1 MGRKRKSGELKLANN
16 KQILVMTAKG
26 LERVRVRKPQ
36 APRSRFKVLANC
48 ASAALNHRA
57 KHYVVCLSGQW
68 EAYGVD
74 HPRPI
79 KEFPHEDAA
88 AMWLL
93 HRSAR

>member
-1 MGRKRKSGELKLANN
+1 MSSN

-26 LERVRVRKPQ
+26 IERVRVLKPQ

-48 ASAALNHRA
+48 ASAALRHRA
-57 KHYVVCLSGQW
+57 KHYVVRLSGRW

-74 HPRPI
+74 YPHPV

-93 HRSAR
+93 HRGMR